1 MTSTKR
7 QIGTLSPDKSFGQVD
22 AITTGYTLNKSNTFS
37 QTVTFREPESTL
49 IDSGLN
55 MSRISNNA
63 VSTEALQKLASS
75 INLEKTDVTKLMEEN
90 KMLEKK
96 IEDLQTRILVK
107 KKFNLIKLTNFSK
120 ISKLKEDKSK
130 HKLEIDKLMA
140 KFYDGTYNEE
150 EKEELKMLFITEQQ
164 ENNEKLINEQT
175 RTIQLLK
182 FKCKRLETE
191 LTKTNEVSNCT
202 IINIIE

>member
-1 MTSTKR
+1 
-7 QIGTLSPDKSFGQVD
+7 
-22 AITTGYTLNKSNTFS
+22 
-37 QTVTFREPESTL
+37 
-49 IDSGLN
+49 
-55 MSRISNNA
+55 
-63 VSTEALQKLASS
+63 
-75 INLEKTDVTKLMEEN
+75 
-90 KMLEKK
+90 
-96 IEDLQTRILVK
+96 
-107 KKFNLIKLTNFSK
+107 
-120 ISKLKEDKSK
+120 
-130 HKLEIDKLMA
+130 MA

-191 LTKTNEVSNCT
+191 LTKTNEVSNCK